1 MANNESIRRCILSGE
16 HGTRDRLI
24 RLALSPDGKVLPDVL
39 ARAPGRGA
47 WIAPDRAALE
57 TAIAKGRLRSA
68 LSRAFK
74 TSAIAVPDDLPD
86 QIEAALKQRCLER
99 LGLESR
105 SGNLI
110 FGHDRIAD
118 AIAAGRVRLLVI
130 AEDAAED
137 GVGKLARKLKAVSPA
152 AETIRLP
159 VDRMELSLAL
169 GRENVVCAA
178 LVDRAAADRVA
189 SALSRWRAYLGLI
202 DRTEPCELQSQAAPT
217 VDLM

>member
-24 RLALSPDGKVLPDVL
+24 RLALSPEGKVLPDVL

-47 WIAPDRAALE
+47 WVAPDRAALE
-57 TAIAKGRLRSA
+57 TAIAKGRLKGA

-74 TSAIAVPDDLPD
+74 TSAIAVPDDLAD
-86 QIEAALKQRCLER
+86 QVEAALKQRGLER

-110 FGHDRIAD
+110 FGHDRISD
-118 AIAAGRVRLLVI
+118 AIGAGRVRLLVI

-137 GVGKLARKLKAVSPA
+137 GIGKLTRKLKAVTPA
-152 AETIRLP
+152 AEAIRLP
-159 VDRMELSLAL
+159 ADRMELSLAL

-202 DRTEPCELQSQAAPT
+202 DRTGTCEIESQAAPT